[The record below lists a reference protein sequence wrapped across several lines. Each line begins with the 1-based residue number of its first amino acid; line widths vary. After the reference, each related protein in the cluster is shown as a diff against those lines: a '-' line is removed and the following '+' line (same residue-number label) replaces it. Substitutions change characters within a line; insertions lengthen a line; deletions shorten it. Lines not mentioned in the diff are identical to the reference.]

1 MAMDLTFIRQG
12 YKDKGLDKKDLNAD
26 PIIQFKSWFED
37 AKKSEPIPTAMS
49 LSTVNNNGEPTLR
62 TVLLKLFD
70 QRGFVFFTNYKS
82 RKADHIIDNP
92 NVAVLFNWVALE
104 RQVSITGVAEKI
116 KTKESIKYFMSRPR
130 GSQLGAWVSDQ
141 SSVLSSRKI
150 LELKLKEMKRKFSD
164 SEIPL
169 PDFWGGY
176 RIIPKTFE
184 FWQGRPNRLHD
195 RFIYSMQSNE
205 LWEID
210 RIAP

>member
-1 MAMDLTFIRQG
+1 MDLTFIRQS
-12 YKDKGLDKKDLNAD
+12 YSDKVLDKEDLNAD
-26 PIIQFKSWFED
+26 PYAQFESWFDE

-49 LSTVNNNGEPTLR
+49 LSTVNNNGEPILR

-70 QRGFVFFTNYKS
+70 KKGFVFFTNYKS
-82 RKADHIIDNP
+82 RKADHIACNP

-116 KTKESIKYFMSRPR
+116 KTQESAKYFLTRPR

-141 SSVLSSRKI
+141 SSVLTSRKI
-150 LELKLKEMKRKFSD
+150 LELKLEEMKHKFSD
-164 SEIPL
+164 KKIPL

-176 RIIPKTFE
+176 RLMPKTFE

-195 RFIYSMQSNE
+195 RFIYSKLNNE
-205 LWEID
+205 LWEIE

>member
-1 MAMDLTFIRQG
+1 MDLTFIRQG
-12 YKDKGLDKKDLNAD
+12 YKNMVLDKEDLNAD
-26 PIIQFKSWFED
+26 PIIQFESWFEE
-37 AKKSEPIPTAMS
+37 AKKAEPIPTAMS
-49 LSTVNNNGEPTLR
+49 LATVNNIGEPTLR

-70 QRGFVFFTNYKS
+70 KKGFIFFTNYKS
-82 RKADHIIDNP
+82 RKADHITDNP

-116 KTKESIKYFMSRPR
+116 KTKESKKYFISRPR

-150 LELKLKEMKRKFSD
+150 LEMKLEEMKHKFSD
-164 SEIPL
+164 GEIPL

-195 RFIYSMQSNE
+195 LFLYSKQSDE
-205 LWEID
+205 SWQID

>member
-1 MAMDLTFIRQG
+1 MTFIRQG
-12 YKDKGLDKKDLNAD
+12 YKNMGLDKEDLNAD
-26 PIIQFKSWFED
+26 PIIQFESWFEE
-37 AKKSEPIPTAMS
+37 AKKAEPIPTAMS
-49 LSTVNNNGEPTLR
+49 LATVNNIGEPTLR

-70 QRGFVFFTNYKS
+70 KKGFIFFTHYKS
-82 RKADHIIDNP
+82 RKANDITDNP

-116 KTKESIKYFMSRPR
+116 KTKESIKYFISRPR

-150 LELKLKEMKRKFSD
+150 LEMKLEEMKSKFSD
-164 SEIPL
+164 GEIPL
-169 PDFWGGY
+169 PDIWGGY

-195 RFIYSMQSNE
+195 RFLYLKHSNE
-205 LWEID
+205 SWKID

>member
-1 MAMDLTFIRQG
+1 MDLTFIRQG
-12 YKDKGLDKKDLNAD
+12 SKNMGLDKEDLNAD
-26 PIIQFKSWFED
+26 PIIQFESWFEE
-37 AKKSEPIPTAMS
+37 AKEAESIPTAMS
-49 LSTVNNNGEPTLR
+49 LATVNNIGEPTVR

-70 QRGFVFFTNYKS
+70 KKGFVFFTNYKS
-82 RKADHIIDNP
+82 RKADHITDKP

-150 LELKLKEMKRKFSD
+150 LEMKLEEMKSKFSD
-164 SEIPL
+164 GEIPL

-176 RIIPKTFE
+176 RIVPKTFE

-195 RFIYSMQSNE
+195 RFLYSKHSIE
-205 LWEID
+205 SWKID

>member
-1 MAMDLTFIRQG
+1 MDLTFIRQG
-12 YKDKGLDKKDLNAD
+12 YEDKGLDKEDLNAD
-26 PIIQFKSWFED
+26 PIIQFESWFED

-70 QRGFVFFTNYKS
+70 KKGFVFFTNYKS
-82 RKADHIIDNP
+82 RKADHITGNP
-92 NVAVLFNWVALE
+92 NVAVLFNWGALE
-104 RQVSITGVAEKI
+104 RQVIITGDAEKI

-141 SSVLSSRKI
+141 SSVLSSRQI
-150 LELKLKEMKRKFSD
+150 LELKLEEMKRKFSD
-164 SEIPL
+164 GEIPY

-195 RFIYSMQSNE
+195 RFIYSKLSNE
-205 LWEID
+205 IWEIN

>member
-1 MAMDLTFIRQG
+1 MTFIRQG
-12 YKDKGLDKKDLNAD
+12 YNNKGLDKEDLNAD
-26 PIIQFKSWFED
+26 PIVQFESWFEE
-37 AKKSEPIPTAMS
+37 AKKAEPLPTAMS
-49 LSTVNNNGEPTLR
+49 LATVNNIGEPTVR

-70 QRGFVFFTNYKS
+70 KKGFVFFTNYKS
-82 RKADHIIDNP
+82 RKADHITDKP

-130 GSQLGAWVSDQ
+130 GSQLGAWVSNQ

-150 LELKLKEMKRKFSD
+150 LEMKLEEMKSKFSD
-164 SEIPL
+164 GEIPL

-176 RIIPKTFE
+176 RIVPKTFE

-195 RFIYSMQSNE
+195 RFLYSKQSDE
-205 LWEID
+205 SWQID

>member
-12 YKDKGLDKKDLNAD
+12 YKDKGLEKEDLNAD

-49 LSTVNNNGEPTLR
+49 LSTVNSNGEPTLR

-82 RKADHIIDNP
+82 RKAGHISDNP

-104 RQVSITGVAEKI
+104 RQVTITGVAEKI

-150 LELKLKEMKRKFSD
+150 LELELKEMKRKFSD
-164 SEIPL
+164 GEIPL

-176 RIIPKTFE
+176 RIIPKSFE

-205 LWEID
+205 LWKID

>member
-12 YKDKGLDKKDLNAD
+12 YKDKGLEKEDLNAD

-82 RKADHIIDNP
+82 RKAGHISDNP

-104 RQVSITGVAEKI
+104 RQVTITGVAEKI
-116 KTKESIKYFMSRPR
+116 KTKESKKYFMSRPR

-164 SEIPL
+164 GEIPL

-176 RIIPKTFE
+176 RIIPKSFE

-205 LWEID
+205 LWKID

>member
-1 MAMDLTFIRQG
+1 MDLTFIRQG
-12 YKDKGLDKKDLNAD
+12 YKNKGLDKEDLNAD
-26 PIIQFKSWFED
+26 PFIQFESWFEK
-37 AKKSEPIPTAMS
+37 AKEKEPIPTAMS
-49 LSTVNNNGEPTLR
+49 LSTVSNNGEPALR

-82 RKADHIIDNP
+82 RKAGHITDNH

-104 RQVSITGVAEKI
+104 RQVIITGVAEKI

-150 LELKLKEMKRKFSD
+150 LELELKEMKRKFSD
-164 SEIPL
+164 GEIPL

-176 RIIPKTFE
+176 RIIPKSFE

-205 LWEID
+205 LWKID

>member
-1 MAMDLTFIRQG
+1 MDLTFIRQG
-12 YKDKGLDKKDLNAD
+12 YKNMGLDKEDLNAD
-26 PIIQFKSWFED
+26 PIIQFESWFEE
-37 AKKSEPIPTAMS
+37 AKEAESIPTAMS
-49 LSTVNNNGEPTLR
+49 LATVNNIGEPTLR

-70 QRGFVFFTNYKS
+70 KKGFVFFTNYKS
-82 RKADHIIDNP
+82 RKADHITDKP

-150 LELKLKEMKRKFSD
+150 LEMKLEEMKHKFSD
-164 SEIPL
+164 GEIPL

-176 RIIPKTFE
+176 RIVPKTFE

-195 RFIYSMQSNE
+195 RFLYSKQSDE
-205 LWEID
+205 SWQID

>member
-1 MAMDLTFIRQG
+1 MTFIRQG
-12 YKDKGLDKKDLNAD
+12 YKNMVLDKEDLNAD
-26 PIIQFKSWFED
+26 PIIQFESWFEE
-37 AKKSEPIPTAMS
+37 AKKAEPIPTAMS
-49 LSTVNNNGEPTLR
+49 LATVNNIGEPTLR

-70 QRGFVFFTNYKS
+70 KKGFIFFTNYKS
-82 RKADHIIDNP
+82 RKADHITDNP

-116 KTKESIKYFMSRPR
+116 KTKESIKYFISRPR

-150 LELKLKEMKRKFSD
+150 LEMKLEEMKHKFSD
-164 SEIPL
+164 GEIPL

-176 RIIPKTFE
+176 RIVPKTFE

-195 RFIYSMQSNE
+195 RFLYSKQSDE
-205 LWEID
+205 SWQID

>member
-1 MAMDLTFIRQG
+1 MDLTFIRQG
-12 YKDKGLDKKDLNAD
+12 YKNMGLDKEDLNAD
-26 PIIQFKSWFED
+26 PIIQFESWFEE
-37 AKKSEPIPTAMS
+37 AKKAEPIPTAMS
-49 LSTVNNNGEPTLR
+49 LATVNNIGEPTLR

-70 QRGFVFFTNYKS
+70 KKGFIFFTHYKS
-82 RKADHIIDNP
+82 RKANDITDNP

-116 KTKESIKYFMSRPR
+116 KTKESIKYFISRPR

-141 SSVLSSRKI
+141 ISVLSSRLI
-150 LELKLKEMKRKFSD
+150 LEMKLEEMKHKFSD
-164 SEIPL
+164 GEIPL

-195 RFIYSMQSNE
+195 LFLYSKQSDE
-205 LWEID
+205 SWQID

>member
-1 MAMDLTFIRQG
+1 MTFIRQG
-12 YKDKGLDKKDLNAD
+12 YKNKGLDKEDLNAD
-26 PIIQFKSWFED
+26 PIIQFESWFKE

-70 QRGFVFFTNYKS
+70 KKGFVFFTNYKS
-82 RKADHIIDNP
+82 RKADHITGNP
-92 NVAVLFNWVALE
+92 SVAVLFNWGALE
-104 RQVSITGVAEKI
+104 RQISITGVAEKI

-150 LELKLKEMKRKFSD
+150 LELKLEEMKRKFSD
-164 SEIPL
+164 GEIPL

-195 RFIYSMQSNE
+195 RFIYSKLSNGI
-205 LWEID
+205 WKID

>member
-1 MAMDLTFIRQG
+1 MDLTFIRQG
-12 YKDKGLDKKDLNAD
+12 YEDKGLDKEDLNAD
-26 PIIQFKSWFED
+26 PIIQFESWFKE

-49 LSTVNNNGEPTLR
+49 LSTVNYNGEPTLR

-70 QRGFVFFTNYKS
+70 KKGFVFFTNYKS
-82 RKADHIIDNP
+82 RKADHITDNP

-116 KTKESIKYFMSRPR
+116 KTKESIKYFTSRPR

-141 SSVLSSRKI
+141 SSVLSSREI
-150 LELKLKEMKRKFSD
+150 LELKLEEMKRKFSD
-164 SEIPL
+164 GEIPL

-195 RFIYSMQSNE
+195 RFIYSKLSNE
-205 LWEID
+205 IWKID

>member
-1 MAMDLTFIRQG
+1 MDLTFIRQG
-12 YKDKGLDKKDLNAD
+12 YKDKGLEKEDLNAD

-82 RKADHIIDNP
+82 RKAGHISDNP

-104 RQVSITGVAEKI
+104 RQVTITGVAEKI

-150 LELKLKEMKRKFSD
+150 LELELKEMKRKFSD
-164 SEIPL
+164 GEIPL

-176 RIIPKTFE
+176 RIIPKSFE

-205 LWEID
+205 LWKID
-210 RIAP
+210 CIAP

>member
-1 MAMDLTFIRQG
+1 MDLTFIRQG
-12 YKDKGLDKKDLNAD
+12 YKNMVLDKEDLNAD
-26 PIIQFKSWFED
+26 PIIQFESWFEE
-37 AKKSEPIPTAMS
+37 AKKAEPIPTAMS
-49 LSTVNNNGEPTLR
+49 LATVNNIGEPTLR

-70 QRGFVFFTNYKS
+70 KKGFVFFTNYKS
-82 RKADHIIDNP
+82 RKADHITDNP

-104 RQVSITGVAEKI
+104 LQVSITGVAEKI

-141 SSVLSSRKI
+141 SSVLSSSKI
-150 LELKLKEMKRKFSD
+150 LELKLEEMKRKFSD
-164 SEIPL
+164 GKIPL

-195 RFIYSMQSNE
+195 RFLYSKQSIE
-205 LWEID
+205 SLKID

>member
-1 MAMDLTFIRQG
+1 MDLTFIRQG
-12 YKDKGLDKKDLNAD
+12 YKNMVLDKEDLNAD
-26 PIIQFKSWFED
+26 PIIQFESWFEE
-37 AKKSEPIPTAMS
+37 AKEAEPIPTAMS
-49 LSTVNNNGEPTLR
+49 LATVNNIGEPTVR

-70 QRGFVFFTNYKS
+70 KKGFVFFTNYKS
-82 RKADHIIDNP
+82 RKADHITDNP

-150 LELKLKEMKRKFSD
+150 LEMKLEEMKSKFSD
-164 SEIPL
+164 GEIPL

-195 RFIYSMQSNE
+195 LFLYAKQSDE
-205 LWEID
+205 SWQID

>member
-1 MAMDLTFIRQG
+1 MDLTFIRQG
-12 YKDKGLDKKDLNAD
+12 YKNMGLDKEDLNAD
-26 PIIQFKSWFED
+26 PIIQFESWFEE
-37 AKKSEPIPTAMS
+37 AKEADHIPTAMS
-49 LSTVNNNGEPTLR
+49 LATVNNIGEPTLR

-70 QRGFVFFTNYKS
+70 KKGFVFFTNYKS
-82 RKADHIIDNP
+82 RKADHITDNP

-116 KTKESIKYFMSRPR
+116 KTKESIKYFISRPR

-150 LELKLKEMKRKFSD
+150 LEMKLEEMKHKFSD
-164 SEIPL
+164 GEIPL

-176 RIIPKTFE
+176 RILPKTFE

-195 RFIYSMQSNE
+195 RFLYSKQSDE
-205 LWEID
+205 SWQID

>member
-1 MAMDLTFIRQG
+1 MTFIRQG
-12 YKDKGLDKKDLNAD
+12 YKDKGLDKEDLNTD
-26 PIIQFKSWFED
+26 PVIQFESWFEE

-70 QRGFVFFTNYKS
+70 KKGFVFFTNYKS
-82 RKADHIIDNP
+82 RKANHIAENP
-92 NVAVLFNWVALE
+92 NVAILFNWVAME
-104 RQVSITGVAEKI
+104 RQVGINGVAEKI
-116 KTKESIKYFMSRPR
+116 KTNESIKYFMSRPR

-141 SSVLSSRKI
+141 SSVLSSRNI
-150 LELKLKEMKRKFSD
+150 LEMKLEEMERKFSD

-195 RFIYSMQSNE
+195 RFIYSKQSKE
-205 LWEID
+205 LWKID

>member
-1 MAMDLTFIRQG
+1 MTFIRQG
-12 YKDKGLDKKDLNAD
+12 YKDKGLDKEDLNTD
-26 PIIQFKSWFED
+26 PVIQFESWFEE
-37 AKKSEPIPTAMS
+37 AKKLEPIPTAMS

-70 QRGFVFFTNYKS
+70 KKGFVFFTNYKS
-82 RKADHIIDNP
+82 RKADHITDNP
-92 NVAVLFNWVALE
+92 NVAVLFNWVAME
-104 RQVSITGVAEKI
+104 RQVSISGVAEKI

-150 LELKLKEMKRKFSD
+150 LELKLEEIKRKFSD
-164 SEIPL
+164 GEIPL

-195 RFIYSMQSNE
+195 RFKYSKQSNE
-205 LWEID
+205 LWKID
-210 RIAP
+210 RISP